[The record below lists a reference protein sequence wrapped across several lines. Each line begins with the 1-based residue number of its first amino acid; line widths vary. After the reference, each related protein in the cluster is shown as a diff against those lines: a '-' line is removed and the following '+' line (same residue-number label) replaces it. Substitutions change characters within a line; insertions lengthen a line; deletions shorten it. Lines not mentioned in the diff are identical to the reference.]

1 MGNCIAQTFLIRI
14 LFLGCAVLRAGW
26 QEYNMRA
33 QVSAVK
39 AAAVVQHSLASF
51 LEIDLTVKNFC
62 IVIAFVGV
70 YLSTWHSFRR
80 ISNTYCSIVNNTMC
94 FKAGHLS
101 LKTSCKKVAF

>member
-51 LEIDLTVKNFC
+51 LEIDLTVRNFC
-62 IVIAFVGV
+62 IVIDFVAIRRNQMRFFENVQLYFARRAF
-70 YLSTWHSFRR
+70 F
-80 ISNTYCSIVNNTMC
+80 TY
-94 FKAGHLS
+94 
-101 LKTSCKKVAF
+101 